1 MRREQHLLRA
11 LSPRELEQLNTLLRK
26 VVRSLA
32 E

>member
-11 LSPRELEQLNTLLRK
+11 LSRREVQQLNTLLRK

-32 E
+32 Q